1 VQMLV
6 DLRRMRDPS
15 RASRT
20 RSASLLICFPS
31 ISARIASMEA
41 ALGRWNIDG
50 VEFDVET
57 AWGLT
62 VARGRFDRVA
72 GSYQVGP
79 EGTQIELTLD
89 ARSMVT
95 ENRMWDDLLRSNE
108 LAGIAEHPEVR
119 FKSTGV
125 TDSGQGKLH
134 VEGRFEATGKV
145 VPVAFDAVVH
155 RVDRGLQMDVTARVD
170 EQQVRKSSA
179 QLRLILP
186 ATVHVKTRLS
196 DSRTPIRAD
205 SA

>member
-1 VQMLV
+1 
-6 DLRRMRDPS
+6 
-15 RASRT
+15 
-20 RSASLLICFPS
+20 
-31 ISARIASMEA
+31 MEA
-41 ALGRWNIDG
+41 TLERWNIDG

-95 ENRMWDDLLRSNE
+95 ENGMWDDLLRSNE
-108 LAGIAEHPEVR
+108 LTGIAEHPEVR

-134 VEGRFEATGKV
+134 VEGHFEATGKV

-170 EQQVRKSSA
+170 EQQFRKSGA

-186 ATVHVKTRLS
+186 ATVHVKARLS
-196 DSRTPIRAD
+196 DARTPVRAD

>member
-1 VQMLV
+1 
-6 DLRRMRDPS
+6 
-15 RASRT
+15 
-20 RSASLLICFPS
+20 
-31 ISARIASMEA
+31 
-41 ALGRWNIDG
+41 
-50 VEFDVET
+50 
-57 AWGLT
+57 
-62 VARGRFDRVA
+62 
-72 GSYQVGP
+72 
-79 EGTQIELTLD
+79 
-89 ARSMVT
+89 
-95 ENRMWDDLLRSNE
+95 MWDDLLRSNE